1 MCLLTHFAPG
11 ILDLPSVQIVFGGK
25 IAYVPQSP
33 WIRNATI
40 RENILFGNEDDEER

>member
-1 MCLLTHFAPG
+1 MAFVPSLPH
-11 ILDLPSVQIVFGGK
+11 LPSVQIVFGGE

-40 RENILFGNEDDEER
+40 RENILFGHEDDEER